1 MKGRVIRIGT
11 RGSKLALWQAHE
23 VKHRVEELGYKCELV
38 VMHSHGDLHTDKPL
52 HQLGS
57 QGIFTKVLDEALLKN
72 EIDIA
77 VHSSKDIP
85 TQINEGLS
93 LSATLPREQANDVV
107 LSVKNN
113 FKMEA
118 GRGWVVGTSSL
129 RRQALTNYYYEG
141 IEVRML
147 RGNLDTRVRRME
159 EGVYDCIILAYAG
172 VKRLGYEKYV
182 TEVLSVE
189 RFVPCVGQGAIGI
202 VAQRSDEEVQRLL
215 STLNDKPTYYSLLLE
230 RNYLRS
236 IAGGCQKPVFGY
248 AQKIENQFRFLYGVA
263 SIDGSQII
271 KEEFV
276 IDYTEEVDTIEEIG
290 NKLGQNILRNGGY
303 EIITS

>member
-1 MKGRVIRIGT
+1 MGRVIRIGT
-11 RGSKLALWQAHE
+11 RGSKLALWQAQE
-23 VKHRVEELGYKCELV
+23 VKQRIEEIGYKCELV
-38 VMHSHGDLHTDKPL
+38 VIHSHGDLHTDKPL

-85 TQINEGLS
+85 TQIDTDLK
-93 LSATLPREQANDVV
+93 LCATLPREQANDAV
-107 LSVKNN
+107 LSKKNN
-113 FKMEA
+113 FIMES

-129 RRQALTNYYYEG
+129 RRKAFINYYYG
-141 IEVRML
+141 GSEVRML
-147 RGNLDTRVRRME
+147 RGNLDTRIRRME
-159 EGVYDCIILAYAG
+159 EGGYDCIILAYAG
-172 VKRLGYEKYV
+172 VKRLGYENYV
-182 TEVLSVE
+182 VE
-189 RFVPCVGQGAIGI
+189 ILPVEQFVPCVGQGAIGI
-202 VAQRSDEEVQRLL
+202 VSLKSDKEVQILL
-215 STLNDKPTYYSLLLE
+215 NMLNDKPTYYSLLLE
-230 RNYLRS
+230 RNYLKS

-248 AQKIENQFRFLYGVA
+248 AQIIDNQFHFMYGVA

-276 IDYTEEVDTIEEIG
+276 IDYTEEIDTIEEIG